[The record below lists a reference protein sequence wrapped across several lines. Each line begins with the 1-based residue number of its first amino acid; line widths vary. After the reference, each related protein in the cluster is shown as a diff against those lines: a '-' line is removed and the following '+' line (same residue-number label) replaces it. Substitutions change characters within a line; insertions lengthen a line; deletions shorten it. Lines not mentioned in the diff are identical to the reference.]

1 MKRLD
6 GYMAGVN
13 LGCCV
18 SQYAGNLQRD
28 PDHHFDRFITEEDI
42 QRIADFGFDHV
53 RVPFDYPLIED
64 DDKPFVYKESG
75 FAYLD
80 NCVAWCRK
88 AGINLV
94 LDLHRAPGFS
104 FNEPEKSVLFGDPD
118 SQARFLARARGTFS
132 SSSSTRSWSRI
143 PRAGTRWRR
152 APSRRS
158 ARWTQNTPS
167 SSAAST
173 TTTSGA

>member
-1 MKRLD
+1 MKRLN

-13 LGCCV
+13 LGGWV

-28 PDHHFDRFITEEDI
+28 PEHHFDRFITEEDI

-118 SQARFLARARGTFS
+118 S
-132 SSSSTRSWSRI
+132 
-143 PRAGTRWRR
+143 
-152 APSRRS
+152 
-158 ARWTQNTPS
+158 
-167 SSAAST
+167 
-173 TTTSGA
+173 